1 MKRLLVGI
9 LCGMLAIGTFS
20 GCGGAKDDVKQE
32 TSTFT
37 WPTSELAKAIPVANI
52 SSGEVDINSDTLL
65 VINWYKASLD
75 DYNQYVGQC
84 KDAGYTVDSIEF
96 DNYYHAK
103 SEAGYDLGIDYKEDD
118 KEIRIQLGFTS
129 VDSTSSD
136 NSSSPAEDTISDME
150 NNTDSSTV
158 DQSTDTSTDSIGIRP
173 EVKEFLD
180 SYESFM
186 NEYADF
192 MEKYNNSNDVASMM
206 KDYTTYMTKYADFT
220 QKYEDLG
227 DDDLNDEELKY
238 YVDVQSRVTKR
249 LIDVAN

>member
-9 LCGMLAIGTFS
+9 LCGMLAIGTFA
-20 GCGGAKDDVKQE
+20 GCGSTKDDSKQE
-32 TSTFT
+32 ASTFT
-37 WPTSELAKAIPVANI
+37 WPTSELAQAIPVVDI
-52 SSGEVDINSDTLL
+52 SSGEVDIDSDTLL

-75 DYNQYVGQC
+75 DYNDYIYQC
-84 KDAGYTVDSIEF
+84 KEAGYTVDPIEF
-96 DNYYHAK
+96 DEYYSAK
-103 SEAGYDLGIDYKEDD
+103 NEAGYKLGVDYKEDD
-118 KEIRIQLGFTS
+118 KEIRIQVS
-129 VDSTSSD
+129 HYNNDSTSSD
-136 NSSSPAEDTISDME
+136 DSSAPAEDTTGNTTE
-150 NNTDSSTV
+150 NTDSSAT
-158 DQSTDTSTDSIGIRP
+158 DQSTDETTDSTGIRP

-192 MEKYNNSNDVASMM
+192 MEKYENSDDVVSMM

-227 DDDLNDEELKY
+227 NDDLNDEELKY

>member
-9 LCGMLAIGTFS
+9 LCGMLAIGTFA
-20 GCGGAKDDVKQE
+20 GCGSTKENAKQE

-37 WPTSELAKAIPVANI
+37 WPTNELGKAIPVADFGD
-52 SSGEVDINSDTLL
+52 GEIECQTESILIINLNN
-65 VINWYKASLD
+65 VEED
-75 DYNQYVGQC
+75 DFNSYVKQC
-84 KDAGYTVDSIEF
+84 ADAGYTIDALQF
-96 DNYYHAK
+96 DNYYYAM
-103 SEAGYDLGIDYKEDD
+103 SEDGYAVNIDYD
-118 KEIRIQLGFTS
+118 KDKKTLRIQVTPHKS
-129 VDSTSSD
+129 NDSTDTSSTETE
-136 NSSSPAEDTISDME
+136 SSAPAEET
-150 NNTDSSTV
+150 T
-158 DQSTDTSTDSIGIRP
+158 DQSTDQSADSNGIRP

-192 MEKYNNSNDVASMM
+192 MEKYNESDDVASMM

>member
-9 LCGMLAIGTFS
+9 LCGMLAIGTFA
-20 GCGGAKDDVKQE
+20 GCGGTKKADNKQE
-32 TSTFT
+32 TTAFT
-37 WPTSELAKAIPVANI
+37 WPTSELAQVIPVADI
-52 SSGEVDINSDTLL
+52 PSGEVDIDSDTLL

-75 DYNQYVGQC
+75 DYHDYINQC
-84 KDAGYTVDSIEF
+84 KEAGYTVDPIEF
-96 DNYYHAK
+96 DEYYSAK
-103 SEAGYDLGIDYKEDD
+103 NEAGYKLGVDYKNDD
-118 KEIRIQLGFTS
+118 KEIRIQVS
-129 VDSTSSD
+129 HYSDDSDPSD
-136 NSSSPAEDTISDME
+136 NSSVTAEDAASDVP
-150 NNTDSSTV
+150 NDTDSST
-158 DQSTDTSTDSIGIRP
+158 TDESTDSTGIRP

-249 LIDVAN
+249 LIDVTN

>member
-9 LCGMLAIGTFS
+9 LCGMLAISTFA
-20 GCGGAKDDVKQE
+20 GCGSTKDDSKQE
-32 TSTFT
+32 TTAFT
-37 WPTSELAKAIPVANI
+37 WPTSELAQVIPVADI
-52 SSGEVDINSDTLL
+52 SSGEVDIDSDTLL

-75 DYNQYVGQC
+75 DYNDYTNQC
-84 KDAGYTVDSIEF
+84 KEAGYTVDPIEF

-103 SEAGYDLGIDYKEDD
+103 SETGYDLGIDYKEDD

-136 NSSSPAEDTISDME
+136 DSSAPTEDATSDTTE
-150 NNTDSSTV
+150 NTDSSTT
-158 DQSTDTSTDSIGIRP
+158 DQSTDESTDSTGIRP

-220 QKYEDLG
+220 QKYKDLG

>member
-9 LCGMLAIGTFS
+9 LCGMLAISTFA
-20 GCGGAKDDVKQE
+20 GCGGTKDDSKQE
-32 TSTFT
+32 ASTFT
-37 WPTSELAKAIPVANI
+37 WPTNELGKAVPVADFGD
-52 SSGEVDINSDTLL
+52 GEIECQNDSIV
-65 VINWYKASLD
+65 VINLSNVTEDNFKS
-75 DYNQYVGQC
+75 YVKQC
-84 KDAGYTVDSIEF
+84 ADAGYTIDILQF
-96 DNYYHAK
+96 DTYYYAK
-103 SEAGYDLGIDYKEDD
+103 SEAGYAVNIDYD
-118 KEIRIQLGFTS
+118 KDEKTLRIQVTPH
-129 VDSTSSD
+129 SSD
-136 NSSSPAEDTISDME
+136 
-150 NNTDSSTV
+150 DSN
-158 DQSTDTSTDSIGIRP
+158 STDTSSNQTESSAPAEEATDTSSDEQTDSTGIRP

-192 MEKYNNSNDVASMM
+192 MEKYNNSSDVASMM

>member
-9 LCGMLAIGTFS
+9 LCGMLAIGTFA
-20 GCGGAKDDVKQE
+20 GCGGAKTADDVKENIETASDETEYTEIEWPTMGLAQLLPVPKSNMGYIRFDNDSNVSIDIANFTIDDYSEYVNECIEKGFMENYSKSDTNYFADGNGCHISITYDADKQVMTAYIKQNDNE
-32 TSTFT
+32 TSDQATINET
-37 WPTSELAKAIPVANI
+37 AN
-52 SSGEVDINSDTLL
+52 
-65 VINWYKASLD
+65 
-75 DYNQYVGQC
+75 
-84 KDAGYTVDSIEF
+84 
-96 DNYYHAK
+96 
-103 SEAGYDLGIDYKEDD
+103 
-118 KEIRIQLGFTS
+118 
-129 VDSTSSD
+129 
-136 NSSSPAEDTISDME
+136 
-150 NNTDSSTV
+150 
-158 DQSTDTSTDSIGIRP
+158 STDTSSINQPTDSTGIRP

-249 LIDVAN
+249 LIDVTN

>member
-9 LCGMLAIGTFS
+9 LCGMLAIGTFA

-118 KEIRIQLGFTS
+118 KEIRIQLGFTN

-136 NSSSPAEDTISDME
+136 NSSSPAEDTIGDME

-192 MEKYNNSNDVASMM
+192 
-206 KDYTTYMTKYADFT
+206 T

>member
-9 LCGMLAIGTFS
+9 LCGMLAISTFA
-20 GCGGAKDDVKQE
+20 GCGSTKDDSKQE
-32 TSTFT
+32 TTAFT
-37 WPTSELAKAIPVANI
+37 WPTNELAQAIPVADI
-52 SSGEVDINSDTLL
+52 SSGEVDIDSDTLL

-75 DYNQYVGQC
+75 DYNDYINQC
-84 KDAGYTVDSIEF
+84 KEAGYTVDPIEF
-96 DNYYHAK
+96 DEYYSAK
-103 SEAGYDLGIDYKEDD
+103 NEAGYKLGVDYEDDD
-118 KEIRIQLGFTS
+118 KEIRIQVSHYSDDSDPSDDSSAPTEDATS
-129 VDSTSSD
+129 
-136 NSSSPAEDTISDME
+136 DTTE
-150 NNTDSSTV
+150 NTDSLTT
-158 DQSTDTSTDSIGIRP
+158 DQSTDESTDSTGIRP

-220 QKYEDLG
+220 QKYKDLG